1 MSTISLKVIRPT
13 LMQILNCNFISRYTF
28 HKSSR
33 RLMIDGG
40 RNNERTVTKQERQVI
55 IDFYQKNNE
64 KV

>member
-33 RLMIDGG
+33 RLMNDGG
-40 RNNERTVTKQERQVI
+40 RNNERTLKQKERQVI
-55 IDFYQKNNE
+55 IDYLPE
-64 KV
+64 E